1 MGFWIMILSGLIG
14 LEMLHLG
21 FNKRAQKPLR
31 PVLVGIG
38 IILMAF
44 AIYVATPL
52 GADLILKV
60 AM

>member
-1 MGFWIMILSGLIG
+1 MGFWIMILSGVIG

-31 PVLVGIG
+31 PVLVGVG

-44 AIYVATPL
+44 V
-52 GADLILKV
+52 
-60 AM
+60 